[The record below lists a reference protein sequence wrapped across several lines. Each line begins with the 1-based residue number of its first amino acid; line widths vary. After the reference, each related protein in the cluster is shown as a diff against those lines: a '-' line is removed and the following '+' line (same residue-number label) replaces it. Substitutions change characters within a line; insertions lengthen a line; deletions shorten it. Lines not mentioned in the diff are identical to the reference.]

1 MRRGGRSRNVAQYG
15 ATSRDTRPAVHRASM
30 ENTVMAFRSTRGRA
44 YALPI
49 LFLISFGLSIAAMP
63 ASAADPDAEIRR
75 LRGEVEQLRRRDEE
89 NRARMA
95 EMEKLLQRVLAAQ
108 QQQAGAPVA
117 AAGTQSPAS
126 ALDRALAGTSPAETP
141 TTAASTSGDA
151 LDRALAGTSPAATPT
166 TVARTADQGAG
177 ASTGLW
183 SRPLGG
189 SGGPIARLIDI
200 SLVTLI
206 AGGGSTASDP
216 EIGELEGGAHD
227 PDQNG
232 FTLQQAEL
240 SLSGA
245 VDPYFTGEAHIVG
258 TPGGFELEEA
268 FLATT
273 GLPFGLQVEAGYFLT
288 EFGLLNPTHAHA
300 WDWMDQPVVLSRFFG
315 GDGLR
320 SPGARVGWLLPLPFF
335 SELHVGVQNADE
347 GDLTASFMGGEGV
360 GGRPNVAR
368 EVDSVGEMLWLGRWN
383 ASWDLSRTSAL
394 LTGASVLYGPNSTGN
409 DGHTLIYGADVKY
422 RWRSP
427 SHFRGWPFVLWQA
440 EVLHR
445 DYTADWF
452 LAGTDVGG
460 GDGGHDHGHDHG
472 GDEEEEEES
481 FPNDLAADTLEDTGF
496 YTQLLYGF
504 RWGWAAGLRGEYVT
518 GSGASIADGLPA
530 PRSDDSTRDDRY
542 RISPLIAW
550 HPTEFSRLRL
560 QYNYDNADFLTG
572 GDAHTVWLGAE
583 ITYGEHAAHKY

>member
-1 MRRGGRSRNVAQYG
+1 
-15 ATSRDTRPAVHRASM
+15 M
-30 ENTVMAFRSTRGRA
+30 EDTVMAFRSTWGRTQA
-44 YALPI
+44 FPI
-49 LFLISFGLSIAAMP
+49 LFLIPFALSVAAIP
-63 ASAADPDAEIRR
+63 ASAADPDAELRR

-95 EMEKLLQRVLAAQ
+95 EMERLLQRVLAAQ

-117 AAGTQSPAS
+117 EATGPTPAS
-126 ALDRALAGTSPAETP
+126 ALDRALAVSSPAVSTGAATTTP
-141 TTAASTSGDA
+141 GDT
-151 LDRALAGTSPAATPT
+151 LDRALAGKAVA

-177 ASTGLW
+177 NSTGLW
-183 SRPLGG
+183 ARPLGG
-189 SGGPIARLIDI
+189 AGGPVARLIDI
-200 SLVTLI
+200 SLVTLV
-206 AGGGSTASDP
+206 AGGGSTANDA
-216 EIGELEGGAHD
+216 EVGDLQGGAHD
-227 PDQNG
+227 PNRNG

-335 SELHVGVQNADE
+335 SELHVGLQNADE
-347 GDLTASFMGGEGV
+347 GDLTTSFMGGEGV

-368 EVDSVGEMLWLGRWN
+368 DIDSLGDLLWLGRWN

-460 GDGGHDHGHDHG
+460 GGGGHDHGHDHG
-472 GDEEEEEES
+472 GGEEEEEAS
-481 FPNDLAADTLEDTGF
+481 FPNDLPADTLKDTGF
-496 YTQLLYGF
+496 YAQLIYGF
-504 RWGWAAGLRGEYVT
+504 RWGWAVGLRGEYAT

-530 PRSDDSTRDDRY
+530 PRADDSTRDDRY
-542 RISPLIAW
+542 RISPLLAW

-560 QYNYDNADFLTG
+560 QYNYDNADFLVG
-572 GDAHTVWLGAE
+572 GAAHTLWLGAE